1 MGYGVLQYPFAWDW
15 GSILFFVATAL
26 AAVPV
31 IVYLAQV
38 IYASGLKKEGADP
51 APSVERFGDLGVRL
65 LVGWFIFYFAL
76 GLYVLART
84 F

>member
-1 MGYGVLQYPFAWDW
+1 
-15 GSILFFVATAL
+15 
-26 AAVPV
+26 
-31 IVYLAQV
+31 V